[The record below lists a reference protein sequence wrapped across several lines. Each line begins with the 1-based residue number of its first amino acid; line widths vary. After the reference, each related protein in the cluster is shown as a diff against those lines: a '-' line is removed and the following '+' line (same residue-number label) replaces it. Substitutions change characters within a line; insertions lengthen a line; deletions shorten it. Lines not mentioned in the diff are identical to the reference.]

1 MTVTQGVQM
10 AFFPGVMLK
19 YQWSFI
25 SNFSWFV
32 ITLVTYAS
40 VCDTIGRYIAG
51 WKDFVPKRYF
61 FASALVRGVFFVVLF
76 MLTYEEVYVTVF
88 GSDWFIISAL
98 GIFASTA
105 GYWTTVGMKHGCD
118 EETKDQGLAGT
129 IMGFHLT
136 LGISIG
142 STVAIACLS

>member
-1 MTVTQGVQM
+1 M

-19 YQWSFI
+19 YKWSFI
-25 SNFSWFV
+25 DSFSWFV

-51 WKDFVPKRYF
+51 WRDFVPKRVF
-61 FASALVRGVFFVVLF
+61 FASSLIRGIFFIALF
-76 MLTYEEVYVTVF
+76 MLTYEGVYSKVF
-88 GSDWFIISAL
+88 GSDWFMIVAL
-98 GIFASTA
+98 GCFASTA
-105 GYWTTVGMKHGCD
+105 GYWTTVGMKYGSD
-118 EETKDQGLAGT
+118 GETKDQGLAGT

-142 STVAIACLS
+142 SAVAIVCLS

>member
-1 MTVTQGVQM
+1 M

-19 YQWSFI
+19 YKWSFI
-25 SNFSWFV
+25 DSFSWFV

-51 WKDFVPKRYF
+51 KKDFVPKRPFLLSSLIRGIF
-61 FASALVRGVFFVVLF
+61 FTGLF
-76 MLTYEEVYVTVF
+76 LLTYNGVAVEVF
-88 GSDWFIISAL
+88 GSDWFIILAL

-105 GYWTTVGMKHGCD
+105 GYWTTVGMKYGSD

-136 LGISIG
+136 LGISVG
-142 STVAIACLS
+142 STFAIVFLS